1 MRSAPPAQLAMR
13 CALIVL
19 TVAVL
24 LALVFPGPGN
34 LTAVFLNQQDLRL
47 LALGLVLVVACGWHL
62 LPRNALLSP
71 HRFLLP
77 GAALALLL
85 VCYAGHYLVLNG
97 YDMSRDE
104 QMASFDAAV
113 FASGQLV
120 QPLPALWR
128 DHADALNTSFMY
140 PAEARGAWI
149 SAYLPLNAAFRALL
163 GDLTSPLFTAL
174 GLIALWGCVRRIWP
188 EERELP
194 LVATLLYLGS
204 GQIVINGMTSYAM
217 SGHLALSMVWLWLF
231 LRSNWRG
238 DLLAL
243 AVGFIATGLHQP
255 LTHPMFAAPILF
267 LCLLDRQW
275 PRAAFFLIG
284 YALIGAFWLWWP
296 GWSWGLVQASA
307 DAAQPAGVDYMS
319 RLIKAMTEG
328 YGGHLPKM
336 LANLLRFIA
345 WQHLLLLPLLALGIV
360 SWRSHRL
367 IVALA
372 AGIGL
377 TVIVMLVILPYQG
390 HGFGYRYLH
399 ALIGNALLIALFGWK
414 QAGDALAQWRP
425 LLIRTTIAG
434 LAVILPLQA
443 WMAHRL
449 SAPYA
454 AASERIAILDAD
466 YAVVDP
472 AAAPFVQDLV
482 INRPDLSNRP
492 VRLDA
497 MELTPQLAALLCRDH
512 ARVALLGNGAYAGV
526 RRYYGWPQGSEA
538 AKRNARLTPMLKAA
552 GCGVGVVG

>member
-1 MRSAPPAQLAMR
+1 MRHAAPAQLAMR
-13 CALIVL
+13 CGLLVL
-19 TVAVL
+19 TAAVL
-24 LALVFPGPGN
+24 LSLVFPAHAN
-34 LTAVFLNQQDLRL
+34 LTAVFLHRQDLLL
-47 LALGLVLVVACGWHL
+47 LAVGLIVVVACGWRL
-62 LPRNALLSP
+62 LPRAAPLNAPRLV
-71 HRFLLP
+71 LP
-77 GAALALLL
+77 GAALALILA
-85 VCYAGHYLVLNG
+85 CYAGHYLVFSG

-120 QPLPALWR
+120 QPIPALWR
-128 DHADALNTSFMY
+128 DHADALGTSFMY

-163 GDLTSPLFTAL
+163 GDMTAPLFTAL

-194 LVATLLYLGS
+194 LIATLLYLGS

-231 LRSNWRG
+231 LRGNWRS

-267 LCLLDRQW
+267 LCLLDKQW
-275 PRAAFFLIG
+275 RRAALFLVG

-296 GWSWGLVQASA
+296 VWTWGLVQASA
-307 DAAQPAGVDYMS
+307 DAAQPAGVDYMT
-319 RLIKAMTEG
+319 RLVKAMTADG
-328 YGGHLPKM
+328 GGHLPKM
-336 LANLLRFIA
+336 LANLLRFVA
-345 WQHLLLLPLLALGIV
+345 WQHLLLLPLFALGIA

-367 IVALA
+367 IAALA

-377 TVIVMLVILPYQG
+377 TIAVMLVILPYQG

-399 ALIGNALLIALFGWK
+399 AVIGNAILIALFGWK
-414 QAGDALAQWRP
+414 QAGEALTRWRP
-425 LLIRTTIAG
+425 LLIRTAITG
-434 LAVILPLQA
+434 LVVMLPLQA
-443 WMAHRL
+443 WMAYRFY
-449 SAPYA
+449 APYA
-454 AASERIAILDAD
+454 EASARIDAIDAD
-466 YAVVDP
+466 YAIIDS
-472 AAAPFVQDLV
+472 AAAPFGQDLV

-497 MELTPQLAALLCRDH
+497 MELTPQLAALLCRDK
-512 ARVALLGNGAYAGV
+512 ARVALLGDGAYVGV
-526 RRYYGWPQGSEA
+526 RKYYGSPPGVA
-538 AKRNARLTPMLKAA
+538 AMKRNAELAPMLEAG
-552 GCGVGVVG
+552 GCGVGVVE